1 MSQPTEVG
9 RPPLFGRQA
18 ELETIAAALVRP
30 SSRGVAI
37 LGPAGVGKSRLA
49 TECCQLAE
57 ASGMAVVSA
66 AASGSS
72 ARLVLGALAHLLPPA
87 SDLADL
93 HQDLQPTRLLQSA
106 RIALTERAGGK
117 PLVLSIDDAHHL
129 DAVSA
134 QLINQLV
141 ATDIGF
147 VVLTIRSGETVPP
160 AIASLWRDG
169 FLDRIDLNELRHDD
183 IAAMAASMLGICLDA
198 TALAWLVKTSGGNAL
213 FVREL
218 LLSGRE
224 TGALVLDGQCWRL
237 ADRHVAHP
245 NRSVVAPGSPRR
257 SNELALS
264 PRLAELVEERLGGV
278 SAEQRRALDL
288 LALAEPLGLEIAE
301 ELLGID
307 SLDVLDRRGL
317 VRVVADGRRLSVAL
331 THPLYVEALRRSPM
345 SIRKRADL
353 GLVAHRVTATGARR
367 REDAVRIAGWQ
378 LARGGQAD
386 PEVLYRAALA
396 AQLNFDD
403 HSAIELATA
412 GLNQNPSRHWAA
424 EFALCR
430 GLAFNRHGRFVD
442 ACVDLEYARSLAA
455 SDDQITRSALWLSSA
470 LLERDGSIAAAVAIL
485 DAALDDLTDEAQLL
499 DIYLERATLLADSGA
514 PTAAAKDLALIAG
527 RSLSVE
533 QSVLRALAEA
543 SIHLSAGRPESAVAV
558 ANAGLHDHLSN
569 LQAATTYHPT
579 SHFLPRILGLL
590 DAGNFERAEHDAR
603 WIRKRAEDERR
614 PIGLIG
620 GQLFVA
626 LAFLHRGR
634 ARSAT
639 VAAKVAIETAPAQ
652 LPAYMLPMAWAVLA
666 QAHALMGEL
675 GPAAEALAEF
685 DRRANV
691 VDGFAAIEA
700 LLAGARVAQATGRSD
715 EAARLLR
722 GGIEVSLARGNLR
735 VAFAALDEL
744 VHFHRDRLAAAQL
757 LALAGDGEGSL
768 LAARVLQAHALLT
781 ADDVCESLAEAAA
794 AFLAL
799 GMHLRAAEAGAQA
812 VDRARLASDTRSMA
826 RFSHFVAAARAECE
840 VPTSTSMVGVNAV
853 VALTDRERQIAT
865 LVGQGGSS
873 KEVAALLFVSIRTV
887 DNHLQRIYAKVGV
900 TNRKELAVAIGL
912 HGFE

>member
-1 MSQPTEVG
+1 
-9 RPPLFGRQA
+9 
-18 ELETIAAALVRP
+18 
-30 SSRGVAI
+30 
-37 LGPAGVGKSRLA
+37 
-49 TECCQLAE
+49 
-57 ASGMAVVSA
+57 MAVVSA
-66 AASGSS
+66 AANGSS

-141 ATDIGF
+141 ASDIGF

-183 IAAMAASMLGICLDA
+183 IAAMAASMLGIPLDA

-218 LLSGRE
+218 LLGGRE
-224 TGALVLDGQCWRL
+224 TGALVLDGQCGRL
-237 ADRHVAHP
+237 ADPHIAYA
-245 NRSVVAPGSPRR
+245 NRSVVAPAPRG
-257 SNELALS
+257 SNESALS
-264 PRLAELVEERLGGV
+264 PRLLELVEERLDGV

-288 LALAEPLGLEIAE
+288 LALAEPLGLEMAE

-412 GLNQNPSRHWAA
+412 GLNQNPSRHWSA

-470 LLERDGSIAAAVAIL
+470 LLERDGSIDAAVAIL

-499 DIYLERATLLADSGA
+499 DVYLERATLLADSGA

-634 ARSAT
+634 ARSAM
-639 VAAKVAIETAPAQ
+639 VAAKLAIATAPAQ

-685 DRRANV
+685 DRRAHV

-744 VHFHRDRLAAAQL
+744 VHFHRDRAAAAQL

-781 ADDVCESLAEAAA
+781 ADDVGESLAQAGA